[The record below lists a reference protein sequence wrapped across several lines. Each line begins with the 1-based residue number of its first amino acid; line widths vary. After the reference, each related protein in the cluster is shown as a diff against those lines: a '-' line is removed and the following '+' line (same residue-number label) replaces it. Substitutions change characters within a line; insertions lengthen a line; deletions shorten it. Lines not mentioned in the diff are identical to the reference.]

1 MPELRKDPIVG
12 RWVIIS
18 TDRAKRPTDFVREG
32 VKIRGGFCPF
42 CYGNESK
49 TPPEIQAYRPSAN
62 GGPPPERDSPGWTVR
77 VVPNKFPALGIEG
90 DLNRQAEGMFDKMN
104 GIGAHEVVI
113 ETPDHNATL
122 ATLPAK
128 RIEDVLWTF
137 RDRIL
142 DLKKD
147 RRFKYILIFKNHG
160 EAAGASLE
168 HSHSQMI
175 ALPIIPIY
183 VTEELEGAKQ
193 YFIYKERCVFCDI
206 IRQETESGVRV
217 VAENEDFITLAP
229 YAPRFPFETWIL
241 PKRHES
247 AYENSSSHMFENLAK
262 AVKTL
267 LIKADHVLDNP
278 PYNLVVHT
286 SPVQEPTNDHYH
298 WHIEFMP
305 KLTKTA
311 GFEWG
316 TGFYINPTPPEEAAK
331 FLREASVEEASAG
344 HGGID
349 GGTPGLGLILELL
362 VPSHLDGFEL
372 TFTRLLRIIGEL
384 GKFGHVAMQVGIA
397 HRQRIETRMLLDQ
410 QKANVLSIIPA
421 EFFRHRGSFSG
432 FGPSCVCPSRP
443 SSPAECRWG
452 AALASAPRK
461 HNSGSTPESRPQ
473 PCPAS

>member
-18 TDRAKRPTDFVREG
+18 TDRAKRPTDFVREQN
-32 VKIRGGFCPF
+32 KMKGGFCPF

-49 TPPEIQAYRPSAN
+49 TPPEILAYRPSQN
-62 GGPPPERDSPGWTVR
+62 GGAAGKDSPGWTVR

-90 DLNRQAEGMFDKMN
+90 NLSRQAEGMFDKMN
-104 GIGAHEVVI
+104 GIGAHEVII

-160 EAAGASLE
+160 EPAGASLE
-168 HSHSQMI
+168 HAHSQLI
-175 ALPIIPIY
+175 ALPILPIY
-183 VTEELEGAKQ
+183 VVEELQGAKQ

-206 IRQETESGVRV
+206 IRQETDYGSRV
-217 VAENEDFITLAP
+217 VSENEDFLTLAP
-229 YAPRFPFETWIL
+229 YAPRFPFETWVL

-247 AYENSSSHMFENLAK
+247 AFENSSSQMFENLAK
-262 AVKTL
+262 ALKSL
-267 LIKADHVLDNP
+267 LSKADRVLDNP
-278 PYNLVVHT
+278 PYNLVIHT
-286 SPVQEPTNDHYH
+286 SPVQDPTNDHYH

-316 TGFYINPTPPEEAAK
+316 TGFYINPTPPEEAAR
-331 FLREASVEEASAG
+331 FLREASIEEPVPAVVAG
-344 HGGID
+344 
-349 GGTPGLGLILELL
+349 
-362 VPSHLDGFEL
+362 
-372 TFTRLLRIIGEL
+372 
-384 GKFGHVAMQVGIA
+384 
-397 HRQRIETRMLLDQ
+397 
-410 QKANVLSIIPA
+410 
-421 EFFRHRGSFSG
+421 
-432 FGPSCVCPSRP
+432 
-443 SSPAECRWG
+443 
-452 AALASAPRK
+452 
-461 HNSGSTPESRPQ
+461 
-473 PCPAS
+473 